1 MEKQWITMEQHQCPA
16 CGKMHETG
24 AILLDKHMRN
34 SFPGQYTCTGF
45 GFCPDCQ
52 KRIDEGYVIL
62 IEATNKPDNGQAH
75 MHACEANRTGRI
87 CYLKKH
93 VAKDMFGM
101 EVEMAFIDPEAYA
114 LLEKLGQ
121 QAESEKEPV

>member
-1 MEKQWITMEQHQCPA
+1 MEQQQCPA
-16 CGKMHETG
+16 RGKLHETG
-24 AILLDKHMRN
+24 AILMDRHMRN

-62 IEATNKPDNGQAH
+62 IEVTNKPTCASQN
-75 MHACEANRTGRI
+75 MKVEEANRTGRV
-87 CYLKKH
+87 CYLKKQ
-93 VAKDMFGM
+93 VAREIFGM
-101 EVEMAFIDPEAYA
+101 ETEMAFIDPKAFA

-121 QAESEKEPV
+121 QAVHEKETA